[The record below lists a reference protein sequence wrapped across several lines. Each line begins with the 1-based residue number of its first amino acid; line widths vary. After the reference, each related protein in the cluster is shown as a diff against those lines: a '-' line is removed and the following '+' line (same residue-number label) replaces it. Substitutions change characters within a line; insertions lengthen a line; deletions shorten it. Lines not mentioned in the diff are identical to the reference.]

1 MTEVKPQGKID
12 KGWGYELVWAS
23 NDLYCAKI
31 LVFTKVGSKCSLHFH
46 KHRDKT
52 WFINSGK
59 FLLRW
64 IDVKDAKAYQ
74 KELVEGETWHVPPM
88 QPHQIE
94 SLTSHSSLTEVSTA
108 QDANDLYRIS
118 VGDSQSTSVEK

>member
-1 MTEVKPQGKID
+1 MTEIIPQGKID

-31 LVFTKVGSKCSLHFH
+31 LVFTKAGSKCSLHFH

-52 WFINSGK
+52 WFINAGK

-64 IDVKDAKAYQ
+64 IDTKDSKMYQ
-74 KELVEGETWHVPPM
+74 KELVEGETWHVPAM

-94 SLTSHSSLTEVSTA
+94 SMTGHSSLTEVSTA
-108 QDANDLYRIS
+108 QNTNDVYRIS